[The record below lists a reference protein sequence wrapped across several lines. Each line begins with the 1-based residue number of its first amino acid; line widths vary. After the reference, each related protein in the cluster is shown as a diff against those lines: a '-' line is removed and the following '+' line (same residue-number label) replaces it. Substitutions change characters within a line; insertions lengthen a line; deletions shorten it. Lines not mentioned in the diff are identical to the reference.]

1 MAERNTELL
10 DIARKIVGWAGD
22 GEAVEVVAS
31 HERDTEIRV
40 YNGEIEQF
48 TASESHGIGVRVI
61 KDDRQGFA
69 YAGSLDE
76 DVLAET
82 LAEARDNATFGTP
95 DEFLGLAEPDGV
107 TVPSLGLYDER
118 VEQMAT
124 DAKIDLA
131 LQLEAKTLA
140 GDPRIMGLESAD
152 YVDTISESAIVSTA
166 GIESASRESGSY
178 VSVFALA
185 EEAGDTQMGFG
196 FSVGRDPNELDI
208 DRAAADAADRATRL
222 LGATQ
227 PETERVTIVF
237 DPFVTAQFL
246 SILGGT
252 MDGDSVLKGYSL
264 FAERMGQEVA
274 SPLFT
279 LVDDPTNTDAFTA
292 GETDGEGLAS
302 RRNVLVDAGKLNGF
316 VHNAYTGRRM
326 NAASTGSAVRSYSS
340 VPRVG
345 TRALSLV
352 PGQQSQEQIV
362 AGIDNGVLIQ
372 GVAGIHSGVNPV
384 SGDFSTG
391 AEGLRIRN
399 GALAEPLREITIAS
413 TLQKMLG
420 DIRAVGN
427 DVDWLPMSAAGVSL
441 VIDDVTMS
449 GS

>member
-1 MAERNTELL
+1 MADLL
-10 DIARKIVGWAGD
+10 SIAKKVVGWAD
-22 GEAVEVVAS
+22 DHEAVEVVAV

-40 YNGEIEQF
+40 YGGEIEQF
-48 TASESHGIGVRVI
+48 TASESQGVGVRVLR
-61 KDDRQGFA
+61 DNRQGFA

-82 LAEARDNATFGTP
+82 LAEARDNAAFGTP

-107 TVPSLGLYDER
+107 AVPALGLFDER
-118 VEQMAT
+118 VDTMAT
-124 DAKIDLA
+124 DAKIALA
-131 LQLEAKTLA
+131 IDLEAKTLG
-140 GDPRIMGLESAD
+140 GDPRISGIESAD
-152 YVDTISESAIVSTA
+152 YVDSISESAIVSTA
-166 GIESASRESGSY
+166 GIESTSRESGSY
-178 VSVFALA
+178 VTVTALA
-185 EEAGDTQMGFG
+185 EEDGDTQIGFG
-196 FSVGRDPNELDI
+196 FSVGRDPNALDVGK
-208 DRAAADAADRATRL
+208 AASDAADRATRL

-227 PETERVTIVF
+227 PESERLTIVF

-246 SILGGT
+246 GILGGT
-252 MDGDSVLKGYSL
+252 MDGDAVFKGYSL
-264 FAERMGQEVA
+264 FADRMNDDVA

-279 LVDDPTNTDAFTA
+279 LIDDPTNTDAFTA

-302 RRNVLVDAGKLNGF
+302 RRNVLVEKGRLNSF

-326 NAASTGSAVRSYSS
+326 DTSSTGSAVRSYSS

-345 TRALSLV
+345 TRALFLE
-352 PGQQSQEQIV
+352 PGTQSQNELI

-372 GVAGIHSGVNPV
+372 GVSGIHSGVNPV

-399 GALAEPLREITIAS
+399 GALGEPLREITIAS
-413 TLQKMLG
+413 TLQRMLG
-420 DIRAVGN
+420 DIQAVGS

-441 VIDDVTMS
+441 VIADVTMS